1 MDINKVYEE
10 IDRLSAELSR
20 LDASDPNYKPIR
32 ENLEGLYKMAADYE
46 KRDQDRINN
55 NIRNDISQD
64 GVSVDMAKVKA
75 DRLRSWLDFAK
86 TTLGIGASLGLAK
99 IAYQGEIKDFIL
111 PIRSLW
117 DMAKGLIPRR

>member
-1 MDINKVYEE
+1 MDIEKVNRE
-10 IDRLSAELSR
+10 INRLSDELDR
-20 LDASDPNYKPIR
+20 LDAGDPNYR
-32 ENLEGLYKMAADYE
+32 TVSENLERLYKVVSDYE
-46 KRDQDRINN
+46 KRDQERINN
-55 NIRNDISQD
+55 NIKNDINAD
-64 GVSVDMAKVKA
+64 AVSVDMAKVKA
-75 DRLRSWLDFAK
+75 DKLRSWLDFGK